1 MFICRPR
8 LVCHIS
14 VVPSQSDLWPLTSTR
29 CFPPHG
35 CQVLWNQGSP
45 GFQVQGLAPLFL
57 LVLSLHLLV
66 LWSRFEF
73 LYVSFD
79 LWDSVYLFWQ
89 ILWVLTF
96 TCLSR
101 LSAQLLCYLLYLG
114 NIIQEN
120 LLWLSC
126 FHLGLNNLFL
136 ILKLV
141 LQPCS
146 SFLTAFRLMSLIK
159 DANMDKIWYEMTDY
173 CGVWGNPII
182 SSNPI
187 IIMDDVPFCTIEI
200 FSDFSDNYICMLEK
214 NPLKCT
220 LIGQLQDFLA
230 ALLHHHELEHF
241 MTMFNS
247 QQWEEKEAKRRKYF
261 FFYQKKTWLTQ

>member
-1 MFICRPR
+1 MFRYFPPLKLKMFICRPR
-8 LVCHIS
+8 LVLSHLCGPQP
-14 VVPSQSDLWPLTSTR
+14 VWPLTPDVNEVFSSTR
-29 CFPPHG
+29 LPGLVKSRITWLSSSGIYSC
-35 CQVLWNQGSP
+35 WGSLCIFWCS
-45 GFQVQGLAPLFL
+45 GVGLD
-57 LVLSLHLLV
+57 
-66 LWSRFEF
+66 F

-141 LQPCS
+141 LQPHS
-146 SFLTAFRLMSLIK
+146 SFLTALRLLSLIEN
-159 DANMDKIWYEMTDY
+159 ANMDKIWYEMTDY

-187 IIMDDVPFCTIEI
+187 IIMDDVPFCTREI
-200 FSDFSDNYICMLEK
+200 FSDFSDNYICMSEK
-214 NPLKCT
+214 
-220 LIGQLQDFLA
+220 
-230 ALLHHHELEHF
+230 
-241 MTMFNS
+241 
-247 QQWEEKEAKRRKYF
+247 
-261 FFYQKKTWLTQ
+261 QKKILWNALW